1 MTNNIENNKSNKCY
15 NSVSCILSV
24 LIIAFVLGSIGWD
37 IFVSKPEIR
46 NSIEEIRIE
55 VKDIRGKLDNRLQ
68 KDSIFFSTQEIK
80 IDTVNK

>member
-1 MTNNIENNKSNKCY
+1 MTGNIETHKTQKCY

-24 LIIAFVLGSIGWD
+24 LIIVFVIGAIGWD

-55 VKDIRGKLDNRLQ
+55 VKDIRWKLDTKMH
-68 KDSIFFSTQEIK
+68 KDSMFFTGIPTHAPKEP
-80 IDTVNK
+80 